1 MTLWSV
7 VVIHFTTVWPLVS
20 RRVAV
25 ASVERKYV
33 PVDSVAAAISCSLH

>member
-7 VVIHFTTVWPLVS
+7 VDAHFTTVWPLVS

-25 ASVERKYV
+25 ASVER
-33 PVDSVAAAISCSLH
+33 